1 MADGSSSQS
10 SFKST
15 RECFKD
21 FLADRYSFL
30 DNYSRF
36 LNRNEPLPSWSSSDV
51 EEFIASDP
59 VHGPTLKAAKE
70 TSKYGLAGSV
80 IGAVSTAGVTWKYS
94 RSLHGTALSFI
105 GGGIFGY
112 TIGAEIANHAFQL
125 YKLDT
130 VAAQV
135 KFFEW
140 WENKR
145 KSEGQS

>member
-59 VHGPTLKAAKE
+59 VHGPT
-70 TSKYGLAGSV
+70 V
-80 IGAVSTAGVTWKYS
+80 
-94 RSLHGTALSFI
+94 RNLSAI
-105 GGGIFGY
+105 
-112 TIGAEIANHAFQL
+112 L
-125 YKLDT
+125 
-130 VAAQV
+130 
-135 KFFEW
+135 
-140 WENKR
+140 
-145 KSEGQS
+145 EGQCVKGPQASAHWWKDRAALPPNFSSASVELFQNLPCFGQAAPEDLFYPSTVQAFSL